1 MGNIYDTAN
10 QLEKDIRELPMFLE
24 LKTAVE
30 AMKADEEAARLF
42 KEFQET
48 QMTLQQKQMQ
58 GEEITEEDATNMQL
72 VVEKIQTSDLIMTL
86 MDKEQALS
94 TYINDLNTIIMK
106 PIQELYEN

>member
-24 LKTAVE
+24 LKAAVE

-72 VVEKIQTSDLIMTL
+72 VVEKIQTSDLIMAL

-94 TYINDLNTIIMK
+94 TYINDLNSIIMK